1 MLRPLKLSVDERE
14 RRMFV
19 DNTITFA
26 EHNVVAGTETALLSG
41 ICTLKMRGG
50 VWDRMFVVA
59 GGR

>member
-1 MLRPLKLSVDERE
+1 
-14 RRMFV
+14 MFV